1 MHDLIAIGDT
11 VTDAFIKLKEAEV
24 TGTPDTPDYK
34 LSLPFAEK
42 IPYESVTIVPAVG
55 NAANAA
61 TSAARLGLNAAL
73 VTDIGD
79 DLPGKDCLAALE
91 ANGIDPKYVRVHPG
105 HKTNYHYA
113 LWYQNERTILTKH
126 ESFEYAFPPIEP
138 PKWLY
143 FSSVSLE
150 AFPYHEFVAD
160 YLDIHPEVRF
170 AFQPGKGEI
179 RLGKEKL
186 SRFYKR
192 AEIFFCNVEEA
203 GAILG
208 ITTLGIQELLKRI
221 RELGPKIV
229 VITDGPKGAYAYNG
243 TDMWFIPVFPDGLNA
258 LERTG
263 AGDAFAST
271 TVSALALGQD
281 LTTALIWGA
290 VNSAS
295 VVQEIGAQKG
305 LLAKEEILKRLASAP
320 DFKPKVL

>member
-11 VTDAFIKLKEAEV
+11 VTDAFIRLKEAEI
-24 TGTPDTPDYK
+24 TGTPDTPGYK
-34 LSLPFAEK
+34 ISLPFAEK
-42 IPYESVTIVPAVG
+42 IPYESVTVVPAVG

-61 TSAARLGLNAAL
+61 TSASRLGLNTAL
-73 VTDIGD
+73 VTNIGD
-79 DLPGKDCLAALE
+79 DLPGKDCLASLE
-91 ANGIDPKYVRVHPG
+91 ANGIDPKYVHVHQN

-126 ESFEYAFPPIEP
+126 EDFEYVFPPIEP

-143 FSSVSLE
+143 FSSVSID

-160 YLDIHPEVRF
+160 FLDIHPDVRF

-179 RLGKEKL
+179 KLGKEKL

-203 GAILG
+203 GVILG
-208 ITTLGIQELLKRI
+208 INTLGIQELLKRM

-243 TDMWFIPVFPDGLNA
+243 TDMWFMPVYPDGLTA

-271 TVSALALGQD
+271 TTSALSLGIELPVAL
-281 LTTALIWGA
+281 AWGA
-290 VNSAS
+290 INSAS
-295 VVQEIGAQKG
+295 VVQAIGAQKG
-305 LLAKEEILKRLASAP
+305 LLSKDEILKKLSIAT
-320 DFKPKVL
+320 DFKAEKI

>member
-1 MHDLIAIGDT
+1 MHNFIAIGDT
-11 VTDAFIKLKEAEV
+11 VTDAFIRLKEAEI

-34 LSLPFAEK
+34 ISLPFAEK
-42 IPYESVTIVPAVG
+42 IPYESVTVVPAVG

-61 TSAARLGLNAAL
+61 VSAAKLGLNTAL

-79 DLPGKDCLAALE
+79 DQPGKDCLASLE
-91 ANGIDPKYVRVHPG
+91 ASGVDPKYVHIHQS

-113 LWYQNERTILTKH
+113 LWYQNDRTILTKH
-126 ESFEYAFPPIEP
+126 ESFEYAFPPIEA

-160 YLDIHPEVRF
+160 FLDTHPDVRF

-179 RLGKEKL
+179 TLGKEKL
-186 SRFYKR
+186 ARFYKR
-192 AEIFFCNVEEA
+192 AEIFFCNIEEA

-208 ITTLGIQELLKRI
+208 INTLGPQELLKRMH
-221 RELGPKIV
+221 ELGPKIV

-243 TDMWFIPVFPDGLNA
+243 TDMWFVPVFPDGLNA

-271 TVSALALGQD
+271 TTAALSLGND
-281 LTTALIWGA
+281 LATALTWGA

-295 VVQEIGAQKG
+295 VVQAIGAQKG
-305 LLAKEEILKRLASAP
+305 LLKKDEILNKLSSTP
-320 DFKPKVL
+320 DFKAKKL